1 MKKLLFVM
9 LLFTMSCSKDPITLL
24 LKPYRKERPCHKAFF
39 QKIAITKYH
48 ELIAEGCDVDE
59 SIRYANQFTHNIM
72 YVMARDQPQQL
83 ERNICKRQGNFMRGG
98 ASLNH

>member
-1 MKKLLFVM
+1 MKKLLFIM
-9 LLFTMSCSKDPITLL
+9 LLFTMSCSKDPMTLL

-39 QKIAITKYH
+39 QKIAITKYN
-48 ELIAEGCDVDE
+48 EYIEQGCNVDE

-72 YVMARDQPQQL
+72 YIMSRDHPQQL

-98 ASLNH
+98 TVINH